1 MMKGNKKDSTVK
13 IKKERKRKETNDQRK
28 WEMRNN
34 LETEVERRKK
44 ERLKVTNDGRIDM
57 KI

>member
-1 MMKGNKKDSTVK
+1 
-13 IKKERKRKETNDQRK
+13 
-28 WEMRNN
+28 MRNN